1 MENNSGVKFL
11 QAQVAMARQWVAD
24 DTITNQTEIAVV
36 IPQETK
42 EGIVVQKPSE
52 KVENIP
58 IPPSEAEARDIIAR
72 FESGAP
78 RADSSVSD
86 SVSSHMLR
94 DKTSLLDE
102 KWLGTEEEEL
112 NSSVHNS
119 LFWFCKIQAD
129 CTDTYRS
136 CCTFTPNL

>member
-1 MENNSGVKFL
+1 LFVSDVGQETLIKQMENKSGVKFL
-11 QAQVAMARQWVAD
+11 QAQVALARQWVAD
-24 DTITNQTEIAVV
+24 DTITHQKEVAVV

-58 IPPSEAEARDIIAR
+58 IPPSESAARDIIAR

-78 RADSSVSD
+78 RGDSDVSD

-94 DKTSLLDE
+94 DKTSLFDE
-102 KWLGTEEEEL
+102 KWLGTEAEEL
-112 NSSVHNS
+112 NS
-119 LFWFCKIQAD
+119 
-129 CTDTYRS
+129 
-136 CCTFTPNL
+136 